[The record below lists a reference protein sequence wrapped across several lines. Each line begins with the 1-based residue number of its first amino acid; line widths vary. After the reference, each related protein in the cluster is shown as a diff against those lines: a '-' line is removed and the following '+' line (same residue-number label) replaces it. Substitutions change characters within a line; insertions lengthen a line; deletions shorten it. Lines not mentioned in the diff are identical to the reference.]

1 MGKIIKAAYVE
12 KEKISDKQYKWF
24 IPKALDGKVE
34 KGDIVLVRAGKE
46 KNRKFCWAQVVDIL
60 DNDKY
65 NYEPVIKIISKKPKE
80 VTKRKSKFSDEDK
93 EQIKEYRAEGKTLK
107 AIEEMYSCAISTIHN
122 IVKS

>member
-1 MGKIIKAAYVE
+1 MQRK
-12 KEKISDKQYKWF
+12 KISDKQYKWF

-34 KGDIVLVRAGKE
+34 NGDIVLVRAGKE

-107 AIEEMYSCAISTIHN
+107 AIAEMYSCAISTIHN